1 MNWAALETIPW
12 FFPTAAL
19 VFGLLVGSFL
29 NVVIYRL
36 PIMMQRA
43 WDAELQQWQ
52 AERDAKD
59 GASAEDPAPELKVF
73 NLSKPASTC
82 PQCQHRI
89 RAWENIPIISY
100 LVLRGRCSQCEAR
113 ISIRYPMVEA
123 LTGVLSL
130 AVALRFGPGWE
141 AVATIVFTWFL
152 IAMSGI
158 DIDHQLLPDSLTLS
172 LLWIGLVLSL
182 LTQADA
188 SVLFIEPRDAIVGA
202 VIGYGVLWLV
212 YQAFL
217 LATGKQGM
225 GFGDFKLL
233 AALGAWLGW
242 EALPMIIL
250 LSAVAG
256 TVWGVLMIALKKQQQ
271 GQAMPFGPWLA
282 IAGWLT
288 LMFGQQIS
296 NWYLTTTGLA
306 T

>member
-141 AVATIVFTWFL
+141 AVAAIVFTWFL